1 MSISKG
7 VLFGAIGVIFAS
19 CLGTY
24 KYQEHK
30 YEALII
36 QHQMEAVKTL
46 QNETEKLLERE
57 RKLANQIF
65 ELEARYNESQ
75 QELTDLDAR
84 YRQLVRDAGG
94 LRDKGS
100 GNCGDSSKRKDTS
113 PSRTDEA
120 NPRVLSEE
128 ATDFLLRLTREAD
141 ELRLRLLEAQE
152 WAKLMM
158 AQ

>member
-1 MSISKG
+1 
-7 VLFGAIGVIFAS
+7 
-19 CLGTY
+19 
-24 KYQEHK
+24 
-30 YEALII
+30 
-36 QHQMEAVKTL
+36 MEAVKTL